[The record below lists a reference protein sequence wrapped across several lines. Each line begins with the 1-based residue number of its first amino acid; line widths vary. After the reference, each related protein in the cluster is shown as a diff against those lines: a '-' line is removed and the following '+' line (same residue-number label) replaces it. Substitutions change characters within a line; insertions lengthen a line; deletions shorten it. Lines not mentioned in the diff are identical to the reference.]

1 MYIKYDEYEL
11 LELFENEPVSVFDE
25 KAGVFIYSRID
36 SFGFK
41 LVMMISIYEFECN
54 ISLNH
59 DNYKKPIFEFKLKDV
74 DSIKCD
80 GEKMQVIRKES
91 EQSVIIHFKPNYSLD
106 ITNI

>member
-25 KAGVFIYSRID
+25 DAGVFIYSRID
-36 SFGFK
+36 NLGFK
-41 LVMMISIYEFECN
+41 LVMTMSVYEYECN

-59 DNYKKPIFEFKLKDV
+59 HNYQKPIFEFKLKDV

-80 GEKMQVIRKES
+80 NEKMFFNRKGD
-91 EQSVIIHFKPNYSLD
+91 EQEVTIYFKPNYSVNLN
-106 ITNI
+106 NI